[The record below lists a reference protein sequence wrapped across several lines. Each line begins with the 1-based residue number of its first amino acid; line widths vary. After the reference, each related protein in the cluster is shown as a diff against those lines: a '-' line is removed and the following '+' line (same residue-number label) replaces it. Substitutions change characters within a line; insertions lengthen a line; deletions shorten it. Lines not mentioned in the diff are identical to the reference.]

1 MEKKKDEKFNIT
13 LPATL
18 EKGEDGDW
26 RVYGLASTANR
37 DQQGEVVDVKGL
49 DLNPI
54 KKGRGLFNFDHKK
67 GPENVVGVI
76 DTYKTA
82 DEGLYLGGYLFKQ
95 HDRAKSLYQIM
106 SSLNKS
112 DAGRM
117 GMSIEGVIK
126 KRSGKDGKTISKA
139 VIHSCAL
146 TMNPVNSDTFIDLA
160 KSLSACDEFETDA
173 DAMEDHITQEETPVT
188 FSKAQ
193 VEAVTEMITKAL
205 GVGDGK
211 ATQVPADRKQGDAL
225 AQEDLDKKMCKA
237 CKSEMCKCKKSLKKM
252 GYSAMKKSLVDTV
265 KRLKDLYPE
274 HSYSEIFESVKDRL
288 NTKFDIEYAEDK
300 ENKAN

>member
-1 MEKKKDEKFNIT
+1 MDELKDQKFNIT

-18 EKGEDGDW
+18 QKGKDGEW

-37 DQQGEVVDVKGL
+37 DQQGEIVDVKGL
-49 DLNPI
+49 DLSPI
-54 KKGRGLFNFDHKK
+54 KKGRGLFNFDHGK

-82 DEGLYLGGYLFKQ
+82 DEGLYLGGYLFKN

-112 DAGRM
+112 DSGRM
-117 GMSIEGVIK
+117 GMSVEGVIK

-146 TMNPVNSDTFIDLA
+146 TMNPVNSDTFVDLA
-160 KSLSACDEFETDA
+160 KSLTACDEFETDA
-173 DAMEDHITQEETPVT
+173 DSMEDQITQESDNVT

-193 VEAVTEMITKAL
+193 VEAITDIFKKAL
-205 GVGDGK
+205 SVGDGK
-211 ATQVPADRKQGDAL
+211 ATQIPAERSGGDAL
-225 AQEDLDKKMCKA
+225 AQEDLDKKCKKCLFKA
-237 CKSEMCKCKKSLKKM
+237 EMCKCRKSLKKM
-252 GYSAMKKSLVDTV
+252 GYSEMKKSLVDTV
-265 KRLKDLYPE
+265 KKLKDLYPE
-274 HSYSEIFESVKDRL
+274 HSYSEIFEAVKDRL
-288 NTKFDIEYAEDK
+288 NTKFDIEYADDEEK
-300 ENKAN
+300 